1 MAVTLT
7 STGITFSDGTN
18 LTTAP
23 SAGGLSYQVY
33 NSSGTWNRASAGSP
47 NTILAYGQGG
57 SGSKRPRYSQGYN
70 NTPNG
75 PGTSGGAF
83 VAEPMTVSS
92 NVAITVGAGA
102 PTGVNFCGWYSY
114 GCSETKA
121 GGTTTVGSV
130 SVNGGPTT
138 RITGEGASW
147 GNVDTSNFGTS
158 NTATTVGAGVRS
170 NVSDNTN
177 NFAGVAGKAL
187 IVW

>member
-57 SGSKRPRYSQGYN
+57 SGSKRPRYQQASYS
-70 NTPNG
+70 NTPSG

-83 VAEPMTVSS
+83 AAEPMSVSS
-92 NVAITVGAGA
+92 NVAITIGAGA
-102 PTGVNFCGWYSY
+102 ATGTNFCGYYNVS
-114 GCSETKA
+114 CSETKA
-121 GGTTTVGSV
+121 GGTTTVGGV
-130 SVNGGPTT
+130 SVNGGPTF
-138 RITGEGASW
+138 R
-147 GNVDTSNFGTS
+147 GNANDGYIVPNNFGTS
-158 NTATTVGAGVRS
+158 NTATMVGVGLRS
-170 NVSDNTN
+170 NVVDNTN
-177 NFAGVAGKAL
+177 NFAGVAGKAM